1 VGIGD
6 TQSAAATAPAPV
18 PFARGP
24 ILRAQAVRKTFKMGD
39 STVQVLKHVDLTLQA
54 GEFVAIEGRSGSG
67 KSTLLHILGA
77 LDAADDGT
85 IEYGGDDIARMDGN
99 ARSKLRN
106 TQFGF
111 VFQFYYLLPELNVLE
126 NTLLAPMIEYS
137 WLGFRRRRNEL
148 RERGNEVLISLGLGH
163 RLKHRPNQLSGGE
176 RQRVAIA
183 RALMNK
189 PRVLFADEPTGN
201 LDAETGRQ
209 IMGVLEKLHREN
221 GQTIVMVTHDRAL
234 ARTADRVLVLK
245 DGKMEKPAS

>member
-1 VGIGD
+1 MSQAL
-6 TQSAAATAPAPV
+6 QSSAPV
-18 PFARGP
+18 PVATGP
-24 ILRAQAVRKTFKMGD
+24 ILRAQAVRKTFRMGD
-39 STVQVLKHVDLTLQA
+39 STVQVLKHVDLTLQP

-67 KSTLLHILGA
+67 KSTLMHILGA

-85 IEYGGDDIARMDGN
+85 IEYGGRDIARMDGN

-106 TQFGF
+106 TEFGF

-126 NTLLAPMIEYS
+126 NTLLAPMIEFS
-137 WLGFRRRRNEL
+137 WLGFRKRRHEL
-148 RERGNEVLISLGLGH
+148 RDRGTEVLTSLGLGH

-209 IMGVLEKLHREN
+209 IMGVLEKLHRES

-245 DGKMEKPAS
+245 DGRMEKPAS